1 MSIIVESRSISLE
14 AAQHVVEVAVASA
27 ARQGINACVAVS
39 DQAGHLISYVRMDRA
54 LLLCGQLAEDKAY
67 TAVAF
72 GIPTHEWWDTV
83 RDEPALLHGVI
94 KTDRLIIFG
103 GGMPIVDAGE
113 LIGAVGVSGGSPEQD
128 RAIAESAARSFA
140 RLPASPEE

>member
-1 MSIIVESRSISLE
+1 
-14 AAQHVVEVAVASA
+14 
-27 ARQGINACVAVS
+27 
-39 DQAGHLISYVRMDRA
+39 MDRA